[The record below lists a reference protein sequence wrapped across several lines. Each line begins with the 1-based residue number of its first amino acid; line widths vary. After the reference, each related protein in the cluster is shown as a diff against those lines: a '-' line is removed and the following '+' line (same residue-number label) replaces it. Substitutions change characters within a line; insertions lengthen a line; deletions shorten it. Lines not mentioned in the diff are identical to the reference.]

1 MIIAS
6 YVVHTWAYCIGV
18 MQLLLLAGHT
28 MGQAGLYNSSE
39 SILDTMSWAYHL
51 IPEA

>member
-18 MQLLLLAGHT
+18 MQLLLAGHT
-28 MGQAGLYNSSE
+28 MGQAIVE
-39 SILDTMSWAYHL
+39 
-51 IPEA
+51 